1 MSRSFTSI
9 LHINLPC
16 FPHSLLLFLCKNYP
30 SPFLSSVPSFSGS
43 SLADSISCLHDS
55 ETFSSNIRV
64 EDSFTLRPS
73 TRFLP
78 CISSLTSTLNP
89 INTTCLLF
97 SPQSFPY
104 NNFPLHLSSLPSIST
119 LNLSPSVYLHSEVSS
134 LPSMNFSPTIN
145 SFHSVFSSLR
155 LLPAMSV
162 QRCPSSCHPFTPA
175 CPITTLDNDQP
186 HHLKHCLQ
194 QQQLLEIAEETYEE
208 PAAREGQPELGV
220 LPLVSSTLP
229 ALFRHPR
236 FTDSLGNL
244 RSLTW
249 SLSPDFLGL
258 RVEDNFISYTHYSSL
273 FSSPQ
278 SHHENSATI
287 SFASFAHPL
296 SRLPIMQEHPSPSGS
311 RPPTLTHPMIT
322 QFQHHQHC
330 TDASLRRIRSS
341 GGNAV
346 QLWNLAD
353 LEDPRSVLSEHGSIF
368 YSMPFSPYL
377 CLTDGCFPCSYILTR
392 RVSRLYSIIF
402 HLSCLVCA

>member
-1 MSRSFTSI
+1 MSWSFTSI
-9 LHINLPC
+9 LHINPPC
-16 FPHSLLLFLCKNYP
+16 FPHSSLLFLCKNYP

-55 ETFSSNIRV
+55 ETFSSNIWV

-97 SPQSFPY
+97 SPQSFSY
-104 NNFPLHLSSLPSIST
+104 NNFPLHPSSLPSIST

-145 SFHSVFSSLR
+145 SSHSVSSFLR
-155 LLPAMSV
+155 LLPVMSV

-186 HHLKHCLQ
+186 HRLKHCLQ

-229 ALFRHPR
+229 VLFRHPR
-236 FTDSLGNL
+236 FTDSLGNF

-249 SLSPDFLGL
+249 SLSLDFLGL
-258 RVEDNFISYTHYSSL
+258 
-273 FSSPQ
+273 
-278 SHHENSATI
+278 
-287 SFASFAHPL
+287 
-296 SRLPIMQEHPSPSGS
+296 
-311 RPPTLTHPMIT
+311 
-322 QFQHHQHC
+322 
-330 TDASLRRIRSS
+330 
-341 GGNAV
+341 
-346 QLWNLAD
+346 
-353 LEDPRSVLSEHGSIF
+353 
-368 YSMPFSPYL
+368 
-377 CLTDGCFPCSYILTR
+377 
-392 RVSRLYSIIF
+392 
-402 HLSCLVCA
+402 